1 MRRRSQILLS
11 NLVITLR
18 NNTFLTHLVFK
29 EILDMNVQHHQ
40 LINAFDIQNPCVLK
54 NENKCTLIQPGEIK
68 LNLYKVMSEILLM
81 ALNNGVN
88 IDINELYGKYRIQD
102 LAWTE
107 MHQDGDLNVS
117 AIEEIFFLLFSNFRK
132 TLLVAP
138 CFVVLL

>member
-1 MRRRSQILLS
+1 
-11 NLVITLR
+11 
-18 NNTFLTHLVFK
+18 
-29 EILDMNVQHHQ
+29 MNVQHHQ